1 MSALTR
7 PEHGGDLLEFA
18 RRTGRRVEECLDLS
32 TAISPWSWSLPLEQ
46 LPVHLWQR
54 LPNTSGAEAELLAA
68 ASTYYG
74 CQRKQLLAVP
84 GSQAAI
90 EWLPRIFTPDRSRT
104 PIAQNGPTH
113 GGGTALGARDRVAV
127 PALGYAE
134 HAYHWQQAGAEL
146 RFYRSP
152 AQLGEWVAAGQ
163 VEWAVVIEPNN
174 PTADCMG
181 AGRLRSL
188 AAQLAERGGCLIVD
202 QAFADAC
209 PEHSLSAAAGEPGL
223 IILRSLGKF
232 FGLAGLRLGF
242 VLAAPATLK
251 SLAEHRPLWSLPAPT
266 CWLGA
271 RALADTAW
279 IAAQR
284 LRLQRGTV
292 RLQAELA
299 ATATELRWV
308 AGPGFVSGAG
318 DARQVERLD
327 RELAAAAIM
336 SRVYRAL
343 DGGTVMLRLGLP
355 AATDWPRLRAV
366 LRRITA

>member
-7 PEHGGDLLEFA
+7 PEHGGDLLAFA
-18 RRTGRRVEECLDLS
+18 RRTGRRMEECLDLS

-54 LPNTSGAEAELLAA
+54 LPSASGAEAELLAA

-74 CQRKQLLAVP
+74 CQREQVLAVP

-104 PIAQNGPTH
+104 PIAQNVPTSRRGP
-113 GGGTALGARDRVAV
+113 APGARSRVAV

-146 RFYRSP
+146 RFYQSP
-152 AQLGEWVAAGQ
+152 VQLGEWVAAGQ
-163 VEWAVVIEPNN
+163 VERAVVIEPNN
-174 PTADCMG
+174 PTADYMG

-209 PEHSLSAAAGEPGL
+209 PEPSLSAAAGSAGL

-251 SLAEHRPLWSLPAPT
+251 SLAAHRPLWSLPAPT
-266 CWLGA
+266 CWLGT
-271 RALADTAW
+271 RALADAAW
-279 IAAQR
+279 IAAQHQ
-284 LRLQRGTV
+284 RLQQGSA
-292 RLQAELA
+292 RLQTELT
-299 ATATELRWV
+299 ATATGLRWV

-318 DARQVERLD
+318 DAWQVERLAH
-327 RELAAAAIM
+327 ELAAAAIM

-343 DGGTVMLRLGLP
+343 DGDAVVLRLGLP
-355 AATDWPRLRAV
+355 AATDWPRLSAA
-366 LRRITA
+366 LRRIAA